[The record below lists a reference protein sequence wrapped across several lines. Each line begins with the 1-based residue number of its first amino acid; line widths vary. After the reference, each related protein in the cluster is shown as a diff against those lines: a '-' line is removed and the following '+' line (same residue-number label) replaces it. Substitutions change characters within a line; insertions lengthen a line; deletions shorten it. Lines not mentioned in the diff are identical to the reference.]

1 MHYNVPYPGRTGN
14 SLRSC
19 PIAVRT
25 SMDDACGII
34 PKSMHLR
41 WKIPKNCL
49 GTALFKVVEA
59 MSTKNVKGRDARRT
73 SRREA
78 RLEEKMELNGVK
90 KEPLLSPLARKILLM
105 VLAALVVVIG
115 GVWFYTD
122 SQSYVAKVDG
132 RRIGNAEYTYFLRM
146 QQSIVESK
154 EGLDGKTEEERKAFW
169 AQDSVD
175 GENPIQSV
183 KKNALDNAREYAIQ
197 LQNAKDLGLSVDD
210 TSGPMPPPIST
221 ASSRARDRRTFIT
234 NLTSM
239 GLTED
244 LYAKILQ
251 NYKLIETFKAR
262 YLADNYKPAA
272 ITDDAVKAAYDKDP
286 KQYDTVKARIIYIKK
301 SKEDGTTLD
310 DAALKVQKQKA
321 EDVLAKIKAG
331 EDMETL
337 AKTQSETTTAK
348 TDGGAND
355 LSYSMQPYEPEL
367 IDWAFA
373 AKNKDLTLL
382 DTSYGFFVIRM
393 EGRTGL
399 AEAKD
404 KIKATLEDT
413 AKADFYNAA
422 IDGWMKDAKYNVV
435 LQNRVFD
442 KFTVQ

>member
-1 MHYNVPYPGRTGN
+1 
-14 SLRSC
+14 
-19 PIAVRT
+19 
-25 SMDDACGII
+25 
-34 PKSMHLR
+34 
-41 WKIPKNCL
+41 
-49 GTALFKVVEA
+49 

-78 RLEEKMELNGVK
+78 RLEEKMELNGIK
-90 KEPLLSPLARKILLM
+90 KEPLLSPMARRIILI
-105 VLAALVVVIG
+105 VLAALVVLIG
-115 GVWFYTD
+115 GAWFYTD

-132 RRIGNAEYTYFLRM
+132 RRIGNAEYNYFLRM

-154 EGLDGKTEEERKAFW
+154 EGLDAKTEEERKAFW

-175 GENPIQSV
+175 GENPIQSA

-197 LQNAKDLGLSVDD
+197 LQKAKDLGLSVDD
-210 TSGPMPPPIST
+210 SIRAYATSYIDSIKQSQGQE
-221 ASSRARDRRTFIT
+221 TFVT

-251 NYKLIETFKAR
+251 NYKLIETFKTR

-272 ITDDAVKAAYDKDP
+272 IADDTVKATYDKDP
-286 KQYDTVKARIIYIKK
+286 NQYDTVKARIIYIKK
-301 SKEDGTTLD
+301 SKDDGTTLD

-331 EDMETL
+331 EDMESL

-382 DTSYGFFVIRM
+382 DTSYGFFVIRV

-399 AEAKD
+399 TEAKD

-413 AKADFYNAA
+413 AKADYYNAA
-422 IDGWMKDAKYNVV
+422 IDSWMKDAKYNVV
-435 LQNRVFD
+435 LQNRAFD